1 MDDNIFE
8 GDGMNDDDNTSF
20 EDDNLQVY
28 WDEVNIHNRVGGFFQ
43 HNVMGELGTT
53 HIDLDL
59 RDPIQRFTQFTKTVA
74 TDMVNKRF
82 IFLKRP
88 DIDYIV
94 DQIQYIKNVKYK
106 NPTAFVLGFWVTTRD
121 GTIDKEKF
129 VNLVKYLP
137 LLDYPVREADVIR
150 YANFWIQTGLY
161 FTG

>member
-8 GDGMNDDDNTSF
+8 GDGINNDDNIS
-20 EDDNLQVY
+20 EDEYIQEYGN
-28 WDEVNIHNRVGGFFQ
+28 EVNIYNRVGGFFQ
-43 HNVMGELGTT
+43 HNVMGELGTG

-74 TDMVNKRF
+74 TDMVTKRF

-106 NPTAFVLGFWVTTRD
+106 NPTAFVLGFYVTTRE
-121 GTIDKEKF
+121 GTIDKVKF
-129 VNLVKYLP
+129 NNLVKYLP
-137 LLDYPVREADVIR
+137 LLEYPVRESDVIR
-150 YANFWIQTGLY
+150 YANFWIQTKLY